1 MTERTTCVVVGGGP
15 AGMVTGLLLAR
26 AGIEVTVLEKHGD
39 FLRDFRGDTVHPSTM
54 QLLDELGLGPAF
66 AALPQSRL
74 EQIGFE
80 GDDGKP
86 LVLGDLR
93 RLRVAHPYVA
103 MVPQW
108 DLLDLLADAGRAEPT
123 YTLRMNTEVTGLL
136 RESGRVAGVRYRTG
150 DGTTGELRADLTVA
164 ADGRW
169 SIARGALVCGRRST
183 PSRSTPGGSGSP
195 AATTSRTST
204 LVPALRGGDVAVVIP
219 REGYFQ
225 IAFLAR
231 KGTDRQLRAE
241 GVERFRERVA
251 RCLPAFAD
259 RVDSLAS
266 LADVK
271 HLDVRLNRLPR
282 WHTDGLLLIG
292 DAAHAMS
299 PLGGV
304 GINLAVQDAVAAARL
319 LAAPLRTGRVGAREL
334 ARVRRRRLLPTAVVQ
349 GLQRFL
355 HRFLVEPA
363 LRGDRVGPPK
373 ALAIVLRAVPA
384 LSVLPAY
391 TIGVGIRP
399 EHAPDFARR
408 AAAPVEVRPP
418 S

>member
-136 RESGRVAGVRYRTG
+136 RESGRVAGVRYRTS
-150 DGTTGELRADLTVA
+150 DGTTGELRADLTIA

-169 SIARGALVCGRRST
+169 SIARGDSGLRPKEYAVPIDAWWFRLPRRDDE
-183 PSRSTPGGSGSP
+183 
-195 AATTSRTST
+195 RTST

-408 AAAPVEVRPP
+408 AAAPIEVRPP